1 MQQFYKKNSN
11 KCKKPLFW
19 IQLVSYLLPTFP
31 TSVVLVLVIINM
43 KWQEDRKKMMMD
55 IFIECL
61 H

>member
-43 KWQEDRKKMMMD
+43 K
-55 IFIECL
+55 
-61 H
+61 